1 MRYTSVLVCLGLVA
15 PFVGLGCNPDQGLIT
30 KHDTPEE
37 ILPGTI
43 SGRVCDPSGRTWLPN
58 ATAYTNLMDENGI
71 IYQTVEATTDADGNW
86 MLSDLPGDT
95 TYTVYVQ
102 YAGQILEQEDIYVA
116 SGDDVTLE
124 EPDCFDPLS
133 LSIAIVSGNYDNF
146 DVVLN
151 SLGFVN
157 YTTIDGLDDAGLAAF
172 LGDPAALAEYD
183 MIFFNGG
190 HAEDGVVYDLEDSAD
205 AVTAQNVQ
213 NLADY
218 VEGGGMVW
226 ASDWAYDDIER
237 MFPDRIDFVG
247 ADEIPNDAQ
256 LGDYQLVNAAVSD
269 SSMAEYLGKDHI
281 DIQYDLPVW
290 PPIESVASS
299 VSVHLTGNVPY
310 SDGVSEYTLTS
321 VPLVVS
327 YNAGQGKVV
336 FSTFRVVPNASTDLL
351 NMFQYMMYNL

>member
-1 MRYTSVLVCLGLVA
+1 MRHAPTLAYLFLFAPLVSV
-15 PFVGLGCNPDQGLIT
+15 GCTPDQGLVT
-30 KHDTPEE
+30 KGDSPVES
-37 ILPGTI
+37 LPGSI
-43 SGRVCDPSGRTWLPN
+43 SGRTCDPSGRTWLPD
-58 ATAYTNLMDENGI
+58 ATAYTNLMDDAGV
-71 IYQTVEATTDADGNW
+71 IYQTVQATTDADGNW
-86 MLSDLPGDT
+86 TLTDLPGDAY
-95 TYTVYVQ
+95 YTVYVQ
-102 YAGQILEQEDIYVA
+102 YAGEILLSEEVWLA
-116 SGDDVTLE
+116 SGDDVVFE

-133 LSIAIVSGNYDNF
+133 LSIAIVTGNYDNF

-172 LGDPAALAEYD
+172 LGDPAALANYD

-190 HAEDGVVYDLEDSAD
+190 HAEEGVVYNLSDPEDA
-205 AVTAQNVQ
+205 TTGQNVQ

-218 VEGGGMVW
+218 VEAGGMVW
-226 ASDWAYDDIER
+226 ASDWAYDDVER
-237 MFPDRIDFVG
+237 MFPDRIEFVG

-269 SSMAEYLGKDHI
+269 SSMAEYLGKERI

-290 PPIESVASS
+290 PPIESVSSS

-310 SDGVSEYTLTS
+310 SDGVSEYTLTA
-321 VPLVVS
+321 VPLIVS

-336 FSTFRVVPNASTDLL
+336 FATFRVVPNASTDLL